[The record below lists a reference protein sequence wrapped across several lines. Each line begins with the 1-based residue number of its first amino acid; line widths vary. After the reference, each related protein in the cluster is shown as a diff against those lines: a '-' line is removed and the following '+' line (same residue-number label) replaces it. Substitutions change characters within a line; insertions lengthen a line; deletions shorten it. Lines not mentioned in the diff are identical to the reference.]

1 MKQLKINNML
11 LVSMGNLR
19 EQVARERIL
28 ILLGLAGDM
37 WARDRDL
44 SRRYV
49 GRAFDIKKKFRVRIS
64 REEKFSFCRKC
75 LCPWM
80 PGRTVSIS
88 FDKRNKR
95 VVYSCRMCGRQS
107 AFKYKD

>member
-1 MKQLKINNML
+1 
-11 LVSMGNLR
+11 MGGLR
-19 EQVARERIL
+19 EQIARERISV
-28 ILLGLAGDM
+28 LLGLAGGM
-37 WARDRDL
+37 WERDREL
-44 SRRYV
+44 SRGYV
-49 GRAFDIKKKFRVRIS
+49 RRAFDIKKRFRVRIG